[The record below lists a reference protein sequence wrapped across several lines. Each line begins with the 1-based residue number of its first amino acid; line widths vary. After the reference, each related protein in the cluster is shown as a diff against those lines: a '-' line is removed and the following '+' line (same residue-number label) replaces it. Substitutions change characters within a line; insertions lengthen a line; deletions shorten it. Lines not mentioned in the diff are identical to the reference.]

1 MLGVASRFIQASRP
15 RLSGALMLGAYLA
28 LLCRVPV
35 GILAQQRPAGVTD
48 SLIARGESI
57 FHGAANC
64 LSCHGEGGQGTDI
77 GPAFTDS
84 EWSRGRGSYD
94 EIVEQ
99 IMHGVPRK
107 DSRTDTPM
115 PMRGWTGLS
124 DEDVRAVAAYVWSL
138 SHEPKESER

>member
-1 MLGVASRFIQASRP
+1 MLGIPSQFIQASRP
-15 RLSGALMLGAYLA
+15 RLSGALMLGACLA
-28 LLCRVPV
+28 FLCWVPF
-35 GILAQQRPAGVTD
+35 GIRAQERPAAVTD

-77 GPAFTDS
+77 GPALTDD

-94 EIVEQ
+94 EIIEQ

-107 DSRTDTPM
+107 DSKTDTPM
-115 PMRGWTGLS
+115 PIRGWTGLS
-124 DEDVRAVAAYVWSL
+124 DEDVRAVAAYVWTL
-138 SHEPKESER
+138 SHEPQENGR